1 VGIFRKKETLNEQL
15 LREAGLDRVVINTPT
30 PIDAGPLPPA
40 TGDPSRLTRLNE
52 NPNRARA
59 WDAVMTVA
67 APGMPWEHVDFIA
80 LPNGD
85 LLLGETEEDGDL
97 SPLADAIEE
106 HISPPYKASASR
118 QEGDLWGVG
127 ACRIE
132 VAEFAFPDADSL
144 ALAQRDGGAE
154 FDVDGKPSDATV
166 PPELWRLGE
175 RVDGDFCVAAG
186 RIDGDYWEV
195 LVAPL

>member
-67 APGMPWEHVDFIA
+67 AP
-80 LPNGD
+80 
-85 LLLGETEEDGDL
+85 
-97 SPLADAIEE
+97 
-106 HISPPYKASASR
+106 
-118 QEGDLWGVG
+118 
-127 ACRIE
+127 RIPM
-132 VAEFAFPDADSL
+132 AMLNA
-144 ALAQRDGGAE
+144 
-154 FDVDGKPSDATV
+154 
-166 PPELWRLGE
+166 
-175 RVDGDFCVAAG
+175 
-186 RIDGDYWEV
+186 
-195 LVAPL
+195 